1 MGNSAS
7 TSLKNHPIQQDYKIT
22 EKVLG
27 LGVNGKVVECY
38 RRSDSEKCALKVLLD
53 TPKARRELEL
63 HARACACPQVVQIRD
78 AYANTVKGKQCLLV
92 AMECMAGGELFS
104 RIQSRA
110 DCGFTEREAVQIVHQ
125 IASAIAFLHGAN
137 IAHRDLKPEN
147 LLYTSPDPEAK
158 LKLTDFGFAKEVG
171 RNKSLG
177 TPCYTPYY
185 VAPEVLGPEKYDKS
199 CDLWS
204 LGVITY
210 ILLCGYP
217 PFYSKSGLAISP
229 GMKNRIRN
237 GQYSFPSA
245 DWKHVS
251 SSAKD
256 LIKQLLQTNPDKRM
270 TINEVMSHQWISTYT
285 TVAQTPLA
293 TATVLKEEREQW
305 PEVQEELSQA
315 LATMRIDE
323 DQKVQL
329 KPLHQSENRILKKRR
344 PELTGG
350 KH

>member
-1 MGNSAS
+1 
-7 TSLKNHPIQQDYKIT
+7 
-22 EKVLG
+22 
-27 LGVNGKVVECY
+27 
-38 RRSDSEKCALKVLLD
+38 
-53 TPKARRELEL
+53 
-63 HARACACPQVVQIRD
+63 
-78 AYANTVKGKQCLLV
+78 
-92 AMECMAGGELFS
+92 MA
-104 RIQSRA
+104 
-110 DCGFTEREAVQIVHQ
+110 
-125 IASAIAFLHGAN
+125 AN

-171 RNKSLG
+171 ATKSLG

-185 VAPEVLGPEKYDKS
+185 VEVLGPEKYDKS

-229 GMKNRIRN
+229 GMKIRIRN

-251 SSAKD
+251 SSDIHNSGPNASR
-256 LIKQLLQTNPDKRM
+256 NG
-270 TINEVMSHQWISTYT
+270 HC
-285 TVAQTPLA
+285 AQ
-293 TATVLKEEREQW
+293 KEREREQW

-315 LATMRIDE
+315 LASMRIDE

-329 KPLHQSENRILKKRR
+329 KPLHQSENRIFEEAK
-344 PELTGG
+344 T
-350 KH
+350 